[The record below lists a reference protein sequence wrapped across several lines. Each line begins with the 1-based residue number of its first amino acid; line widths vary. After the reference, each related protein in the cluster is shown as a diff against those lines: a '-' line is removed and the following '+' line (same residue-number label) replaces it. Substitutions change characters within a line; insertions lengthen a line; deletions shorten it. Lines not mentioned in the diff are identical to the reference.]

1 MNPAR
6 FWWGW
11 LVATVLAYAVIW
23 VLMVTVDVDPRP
35 ERLLLLVALLTSVL
49 ALVNLSVVSD
59 APDWEVHS
67 VHPVTAPGQD
77 ARLSMWVRVIGGHLN
92 SRYTDPALR
101 DRLAE
106 LATARL
112 RQRHGLDLR
121 DPAATALL
129 GADVARI
136 LTDPPRSLSRT
147 EIETCV
153 KRIEEI

>member
-11 LVATVLAYAVIW
+11 LTATVLTYVVIW
-23 VLMVTVDVDPRP
+23 VLMVSVDVDPRP
-35 ERLLLLVALLTSVL
+35 ERLLLLVALLTAVL
-49 ALVNLSVVSD
+49 ALVNISVVSD
-59 APDWEVHS
+59 PSDWDVHS

-77 ARLSMWVRVIGGHLN
+77 VRLGMWVRVIGDHLN
-92 SRYTDPALR
+92 SRYTDAALR

-106 LATARL
+106 LAAARL

-121 DPAATALL
+121 DQAATTLL

-136 LTDPPRSLSRT
+136 LTDPARSLSRT

-153 KRIEEI
+153 RRIEEL